1 MGGATQSIMADVS
14 PARAKSEKQLG
25 DVSAIL
31 QKLKD
36 EVSFLQDEVER
47 KGAGFYVPLA
57 AQLMRTERAINDL
70 SVTLDH
76 TDDGL
81 SSKDADK
88 IPAAVRDGV
97 SDELTSTAD
106 DRKGAEIDLGKAIR
120 HVQKASSVC
129 RAAYQTAA
137 TSAKRLV
144 EDADKLDIVV
154 KACQTEYIKLKLLN
168 NNAKAYVNAKRLKW
182 QRQAD
187 CFRYWAEF
195 VHYETIGAI
204 QREME
209 DLLQEQEK
217 RMLDLDDAMAKAQAA
232 FEAQMSGQKCIM
244 LLKKMKNSRMQA
256 AFATWDEMV
265 QMIRWERM
273 EAEKAALMAELQARF
288 GHMSAE
294 EIERKM
300 REFLKRWIN
309 RKMIGPFRSWKS
321 IIEEKRQ
328 AEQDALLEAERAR
341 LAAQL
346 AAMQDN
352 VALKKLKMYFAK
364 MLGMIKGQTFKALC
378 VHARQQRA
386 RKMLDGE
393 AGKRLKAFLASK
405 LASTLRKCYTGIIR
419 NHDNIAAENMKNN
432 DKAKKVGLML
442 EKIAR
447 GLVHR
452 CFNAFI
458 RYFQDMAEERAAQ
471 DAIKAALAGM
481 DEANKAKLRV
491 FLMGKEKQKMMMFF
505 KQWVEVTQSKGL
517 LELYEMLD
525 KEEAGRKAAEDELAK
540 LLAESG
546 DAGNALKGLED
557 EITHEQSELQKL
569 VSAYK
574 GMGGELRRLLKQI
587 KETEGDL
594 ESEHCLRQEQQEKNY
609 ALRDELAAVTAV
621 RDELAAELM
630 GVAGDVSNVHEEAKF
645 E

>member
-1 MGGATQSIMADVS
+1 MGIGCASKMADSS
-14 PARAKSEKQLG
+14 PAKMKSEQQLG
-25 DVSAIL
+25 DVSSIL

-36 EVSFLQDEVER
+36 EVAYLQDEVEA

-57 AQLMRTERAINDL
+57 NQLNATRAAMEEL
-70 SVTLDH
+70 TCTLDSCNG
-76 TDDGL
+76 GL
-81 SSKDADK
+81 RSKDADM
-88 IPAAVRDGV
+88 IPAAVGGAGAVDGE
-97 SDELTSTAD
+97 SDFGKSIRLIQKSAS
-106 DRKGAEIDLGKAIR
+106 GA
-120 HVQKASSVC
+120 
-129 RAAYQTAA
+129 RAAYQYASV
-137 TSAKRLV
+137 SAKGLV

-195 VHYETIGAI
+195 VHYETI
-204 QREME
+204 
-209 DLLQEQEK
+209 
-217 RMLDLDDAMAKAQAA
+217 
-232 FEAQMSGQKCIM
+232 
-244 LLKKMKNSRMQA
+244 
-256 AFATWDEMV
+256 
-265 QMIRWERM
+265 
-273 EAEKAALMAELQARF
+273 
-288 GHMSAE
+288 
-294 EIERKM
+294 
-300 REFLKRWIN
+300 
-309 RKMIGPFRSWKS
+309 
-321 IIEEKRQ
+321 
-328 AEQDALLEAERAR
+328 
-341 LAAQL
+341 
-346 AAMQDN
+346 
-352 VALKKLKMYFAK
+352 
-364 MLGMIKGQTFKALC
+364 
-378 VHARQQRA
+378 
-386 RKMLDGE
+386 GE

-471 DAIKAALAGM
+471 DAINAALAGM

-505 KQWVEVTQSKGL
+505 KQWVEVAQSKGL

>member
-1 MGGATQSIMADVS
+1 MGIGCASKMADSS
-14 PARAKSEKQLG
+14 PAKMKSEQQLG
-25 DVSAIL
+25 DVSSIL

-36 EVSFLQDEVER
+36 EVAYLQDEVEA

-57 AQLMRTERAINDL
+57 NQLNATRAAMEEL
-70 SVTLDH
+70 TCTLDSCNG
-76 TDDGL
+76 GL
-81 SSKDADK
+81 RSKDADM
-88 IPAAVRDGV
+88 IPAAVGGAGAVDGE
-97 SDELTSTAD
+97 SDFGKSIRLIQKSAS
-106 DRKGAEIDLGKAIR
+106 GA
-120 HVQKASSVC
+120 
-129 RAAYQTAA
+129 RAAYQYASV
-137 TSAKRLV
+137 SAKGLV
-144 EDADKLDIVV
+144 EYADKLDIVV

-182 QRQAD
+182 QTQAD

-195 VHYETIGAI
+195 VHFETIGAI

-209 DLLQEQEK
+209 DLVNDQKSTMERLEEEFEK
-217 RMLDLDDAMAKAQAA
+217 ARAA
-232 FEAQMSGQKCIM
+232 FDAQMSGQKRIKCMM
-244 LLKKMKNSRMQA
+244 LLKKMKNSKAQA
-256 AFATWDEMV
+256 AFASWCEMV
-265 QMIRWERM
+265 QMIQWERM

-452 CFNAFI
+452 CFDAFI

-471 DAIKAALAGM
+471 DAINAALAGM

-505 KQWVEVTQSKGL
+505 KQWVEVAQSKGL

-525 KEEAGRKAAEDELAK
+525 KEEAGR
-540 LLAESG
+540 
-546 DAGNALKGLED
+546 
-557 EITHEQSELQKL
+557 
-569 VSAYK
+569 
-574 GMGGELRRLLKQI
+574 
-587 KETEGDL
+587 
-594 ESEHCLRQEQQEKNY
+594 RQQRTSLPN
-609 ALRDELAAVTAV
+609 
-621 RDELAAELM
+621 
-630 GVAGDVSNVHEEAKF
+630 SS
-645 E
+645 